1 MLNTDSK
8 IYFCGAYLGFG
19 FHEDG
24 YLSGKMVSE
33 KVISDLS
40 IFNEKLLSG

>member
-1 MLNTDSK
+1 MLNAGSR

-24 YLSGKMVSE
+24 YLSGKMVSD

-40 IFNEKLLSG
+40 IYDEKLLSG